1 MRIAIPLCTAL
12 GAVIGAAL
20 GFIPIG
26 SVGLSTRLVV
36 GALVGAAAG
45 VVVGATIGWLGRAE
59 AHSAL
64 PEGGLTRRGDEP
76 IVAVRDEPVIDLVDE
91 TRNPPAE

>member
-1 MRIAIPLCTAL
+1 MAVPLCTAL
-12 GAVIGAAL
+12 GAVVGAAF

-59 AHSAL
+59 ANSAL
-64 PEGGLTRRGDEP
+64 SEVTRPSDEP
-76 IVAVRDEPVIDLVDE
+76 IAAVRDEPVIDLVDE